1 MRNGYLLS
9 AFVLALIPIVCSQNL
24 RVVRIEKEWTE
35 MDFHPQIAGYFNGR
49 IPAEMICD
57 IQGLTTNV
65 GYRILTYDVIYFD
78 GKSTVEAHVVGNTIP
93 DSICATFQ
101 FYGSNSEIFFTHIKA
116 MDLDG
121 RIMHLSPL
129 KLIAVKED

>member
-9 AFVLALIPIVCSQNL
+9 AFVFALIPTVWSQNL

-49 IPAEMICD
+49 IPAKMICD
-57 IQGLTTNV
+57 VQGLTTNV

-101 FYGSNSEIFFTHIKA
+101 SFGSNSEIFFIHIKA

>member
-9 AFVLALIPIVCSQNL
+9 AFVFALIPMVCSQNP

-35 MDFHPQIAGYFNGR
+35 MDFHPQIVGYFNGR
-49 IPAEMICD
+49 IPAEVICD
-57 IQGLTTNV
+57 VQGLTTNV
-65 GYRILTYDVIYFD
+65 GYRILTYDVVYFD
-78 GKSTVEAHVVGNTIP
+78 GKLTVEAHVVGNAIP
-93 DSICATFQ
+93 DTICAIFQ
-101 FYGSNSEIFFTHIKA
+101 SFGSNSEIFFTNIKA

-121 RIMHLSPL
+121 RITHLSPL